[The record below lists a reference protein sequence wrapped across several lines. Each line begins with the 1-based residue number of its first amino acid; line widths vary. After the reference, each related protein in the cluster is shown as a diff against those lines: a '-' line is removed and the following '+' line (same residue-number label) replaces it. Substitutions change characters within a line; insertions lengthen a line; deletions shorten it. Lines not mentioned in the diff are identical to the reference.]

1 GFLDSCVFVCF
12 IFLKSYF
19 YLILVFL
26 ACCAS
31 YSFCL
36 SFGFRVLNTQG
47 FGFSFLSDLV
57 EPVVGVQNCVP
68 ENQCNNSKIIESFS

>member
-1 GFLDSCVFVCF
+1 MLVLNFLLVVLALALGFLNSCVFVCF

-36 SFGFRVLNTQG
+36 SFGFGVLNAQG
-47 FGFSFLSDLV
+47 FGF
-57 EPVVGVQNCVP
+57 
-68 ENQCNNSKIIESFS
+68 